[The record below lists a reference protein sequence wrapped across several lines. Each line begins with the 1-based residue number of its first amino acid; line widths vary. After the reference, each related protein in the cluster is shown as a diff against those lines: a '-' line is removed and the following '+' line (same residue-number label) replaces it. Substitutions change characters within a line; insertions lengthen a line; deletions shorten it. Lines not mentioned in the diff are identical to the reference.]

1 MLLSSPASHSQPG
14 VMPPTKAIAKAVV
27 AKGVP
32 KLSASQFL
40 KSYLTQ
46 KGSSSKVLT
55 SKPGLTHLKSSP
67 LRKAVAAAQIR
78 RMTEMSTGRMSTY
91 KQVQIK
97 KMEEKRRQ
105 VLQQVAEAKRH
116 QAAEKRKRIEA
127 NMDRLK
133 KEAASLIPAP
143 AGSVTVN
150 ELGEDIWNRIL
161 PQLIITPTEAVAKL
175 NGKKLSQPQIQP
187 STDPTKQPLRLS
199 SSAAP
204 SIAVINTVAM
214 QALQSKAPSG
224 DGAGKQ

>member
-1 MLLSSPASHSQPG
+1 
-14 VMPPTKAIAKAVV
+14 MPPIKAIAKA
-27 AKGVP
+27 AGSKAVP

-40 KSYLTQ
+40 KSYLAQ
-46 KGSSSKVLT
+46 KGSSTKVLA

-78 RMTEMSTGRMSTY
+78 RMADMSTGRMSTY

-97 KMEEKRRQ
+97 KMEDKRRQ
-105 VLQQVAEAKRH
+105 VLQQVAEAKRL

-127 NMDRLK
+127 NIDRLK

-175 NGKKLSQPQIQP
+175 NGRKLSQPQIQP
-187 STDPTKQPLRLS
+187 TVDPAKQPLRLS
-199 SSAAP
+199 SSASP
-204 SIAVINTVAM
+204 SISVVNTVAM
-214 QALQSKAPSG
+214 QALQPKSSG
-224 DGAGKQ
+224 DSAGKN